1 MNARKGLMI
10 GLVIVCLGLA
20 AVTYMALSP
29 KKSTQTPEYDKLKAR
44 SDEMAQKSKEAAP
57 KRPEI
62 PEEPFTPPTSKGPQ
76 RVGG

>member
-20 AVTYMALSP
+20 AATYVALSP
-29 KKSTQTPEYDKLKAR
+29 KKATQSSDYDKLKAR
-44 SDEMAQKSKEAAP
+44 SDEMAQKAKEAAP
-57 KRPEI
+57 PRRDI
-62 PEEPFTPPTSKGPQ
+62 PEEPFTPPTGKGPQ

>member
-20 AVTYMALSP
+20 VLTYFALSP
-29 KKSTQTPEYDKLKAR
+29 KKATESSEYEKMKAR
-44 SDEMAQKSKEAAP
+44 SDEMTQKAQEAAP
-57 KRPEI
+57 KQPQI
-62 PEEPFTPPTSKGPQ
+62 PEEDFTPPTGKGPQ

>member
-10 GLVIVCLGLA
+10 GLVIVCLVLA
-20 AVTYMALSP
+20 AVTYVALSP
-29 KKSTQTPEYDKLKAR
+29 KKATQTTESEKLKAI
-44 SDEMAQKSKEAAP
+44 SDEMARNAQEAGP

-62 PEEPFTPPTSKGPQ
+62 PEDTAPMPTGKGPQ